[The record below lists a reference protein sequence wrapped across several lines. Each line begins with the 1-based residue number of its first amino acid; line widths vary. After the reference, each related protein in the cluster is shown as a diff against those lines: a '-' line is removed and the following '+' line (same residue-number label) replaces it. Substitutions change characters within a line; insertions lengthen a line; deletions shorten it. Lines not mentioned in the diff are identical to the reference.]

1 MNRIL
6 SGNVFAIFRHRDL
19 QACMPN
25 RRAAAPLLRL
35 QPKLA
40 SAATEAGFG
49 FRNPFAGAES
59 WQLQIPRLEICR
71 LRLTPVSG
79 ISALTE
85 LWPSG

>member
-6 SGNVFAIFRHRDL
+6 SGNVFAIFRHR
-19 QACMPN
+19 ASAHAKSKSS
-25 RRAAAPLLRL
+25 RI
-35 QPKLA
+35 LA
-40 SAATEAGFG
+40 SAAAEAGFG
-49 FRNPFAGAES
+49 FRNPFASAES
-59 WQLQIPRLEICR
+59 WPLQIPRLEICR